1 MEKKEEIHQSRISS
15 KVRGGF
21 FTYRAGGENELI
33 YVNKGVISLY
43 GCKTEEE
50 FREYT
55 GNSFRG
61 MVHPDDFPRVEA
73 SIERQISQNEDE
85 QDYVEYRIIRKDGIV
100 CYVEDFGH
108 LVYSGDE
115 DDIFYVYINEITESV
130 LVMEGTLQNNGPEE
144 RRVLMDVLASTVH
157 EYREIYYVDL
167 QNDYLRMIF
176 PDYCDIVEDG
186 NYTKTMQW
194 HFDSGKIISQG
205 EERTKKIKGFLHL
218 DNVIKA
224 LEDKDTVEM
233 KYKRKAADGTDE
245 WCLTT
250 FVARERI
257 GGMPRTAVL
266 TIRRIEDLIRNEM
279 VLKEALVQAQYANKA
294 KSTFLSNMSHDM
306 RTPMNAILG
315 FASLAE
321 TNIDNKN
328 RVMDYLK
335 KIQSS
340 SNHLLSLI
348 NDILDMSHIE
358 SGKVVIQEKACN
370 ISERMHGMMHLI
382 LPQIQAKQLDF
393 SIKAEEIRN
402 EDVYTDP
409 LRIEQAFINVLSN
422 AIKFTAPGGAVT
434 VIFRQ
439 LECDKQGYGTYEF
452 VVQDTGIGMSEGFIK
467 HIFEPFE
474 RESTSTI
481 SGQQGTGLGMT
492 ITKSI
497 VDMMDGKINVES
509 TPGKGSTVTIQMTF
523 KLQENEKETE
533 NVVIRELEGQRVLVV
548 DDDFSVCCNVTRM
561 LEELGMRS
569 EWTLSGK
576 EALYRAQLAIDK
588 KDPFATYIVNWKMP
602 TADGVEV
609 VRGIRE
615 IAGDTAPAIVL
626 STYDWGEIEEEAK
639 AAGVTAFCSK
649 PLFLSDLKNV
659 MIHAN
664 RVTTSQEVSMED
676 VRSFMGSRILVV
688 EDNDLNREIAV
699 EFLQEAGFQVETAA
713 DGTFAVDMVKESEE
727 GYYDAILMDIQMPI
741 MDGYVATQTI
751 RSLPRKDTVN
761 LPIIALSA
769 NAFEEDR
776 ERAVKSGMNAY
787 LAKPL
792 DEDLMFGTLEKYI
805 ALHREI
811 H

>member
-1 MEKKEEIHQSRISS
+1 
-15 KVRGGF
+15 
-21 FTYRAGGENELI
+21 
-33 YVNKGVISLY
+33 
-43 GCKTEEE
+43 
-50 FREYT
+50 
-55 GNSFRG
+55 
-61 MVHPDDFPRVEA
+61 
-73 SIERQISQNEDE
+73 
-85 QDYVEYRIIRKDGIV
+85 
-100 CYVEDFGH
+100 
-108 LVYSGDE
+108 
-115 DDIFYVYINEITESV
+115 
-130 LVMEGTLQNNGPEE
+130 
-144 RRVLMDVLASTVH
+144 
-157 EYREIYYVDL
+157 
-167 QNDYLRMIF
+167 MIF

-452 VVQDTGIGMSEGFIK
+452 VVQDTGIGMSEEFIK

-602 TADGVEV
+602 AADGVEV

-741 MDGYVATQTI
+741 WMVMWQH
-751 RSLPRKDTVN
+751 RQ
-761 LPIIALSA
+761 
-769 NAFEEDR
+769 F
-776 ERAVKSGMNAY
+776 AVCQGKI
-787 LAKPL
+787 L
-792 DEDLMFGTLEKYI
+792 
-805 ALHREI
+805 
-811 H
+811 

>member
-1 MEKKEEIHQSRISS
+1 
-15 KVRGGF
+15 
-21 FTYRAGGENELI
+21 
-33 YVNKGVISLY
+33 
-43 GCKTEEE
+43 
-50 FREYT
+50 
-55 GNSFRG
+55 
-61 MVHPDDFPRVEA
+61 
-73 SIERQISQNEDE
+73 
-85 QDYVEYRIIRKDGIV
+85 
-100 CYVEDFGH
+100 
-108 LVYSGDE
+108 
-115 DDIFYVYINEITESV
+115 
-130 LVMEGTLQNNGPEE
+130 
-144 RRVLMDVLASTVH
+144 
-157 EYREIYYVDL
+157 
-167 QNDYLRMIF
+167 MIF

-370 ISERMHGMMHLI
+370 ISERMHG
-382 LPQIQAKQLDF
+382 
-393 SIKAEEIRN
+393 IKAEEIRN

-452 VVQDTGIGMSEGFIK
+452 VVQDTGIGMSEEFIK